1 MRYPSKQT
9 MWMLYLKWCP
19 TLQINSSGR
28 TKRADATRPYQARFY
43 NTTLIFLLFLEKT
56 YQITEIFCI
65 RNYVC
70 ASSKIRIYSFA
81 AACMPVRASCSAAS
95 FV

>member
-1 MRYPSKQT
+1 VRYPSKQT

-19 TLQINSSGR
+19 TLQINSSGPHE
-28 TKRADATRPYQARFY
+28 KRGRYSSLPGAFY